1 LYDRLFQVADPATIG
16 DDLTKYLNPGSL
28 ELETLISCYVESS
41 LRDTS
46 PGNRYQ
52 FERLGYFCVDIRDS
66 LPGKL
71 VFNRV
76 VALRDS
82 WGKIAGQENKK

>member
-1 LYDRLFQVADPATIG
+1 
-16 DDLTKYLNPGSL
+16 
-28 ELETLISCYVESS
+28 VEPC
-41 LRDTS
+41 LKDAA

-52 FERLGYFCVDIRDS
+52 FERLGYFCVDIKDS

-71 VFNRV
+71 IFNRV